1 MKFNLNDNLNL
12 KVKDTR
18 KAQNT
23 YGSGLMV
30 HGSSLGHTEITDST
44 EHLWLRVKG

>member
-23 YGSGLMV
+23 NGSRLMV
-30 HGSSLGHTEITDST
+30 HGYDRYIIRGKTAIIY
-44 EHLWLRVKG
+44 